1 MKLKIKKET
10 CSWKG
15 VKEAPRKLR
24 VEVYFSGI
32 LTIHRVFPD
41 PGLWSRSL
49 GHLSARAVSGR
60 SRCRCRAVDGP
71 SWVSGAGQQHLACPP
86 PLGPGSSRRGVGES
100 RTRGVGVQRLKAEV
114 AEVTALQHQPQE

>member
-24 VEVYFSGI
+24 VEEYFSGI

-49 GHLSARAVSGR
+49 GHLSAGAVSGR

-86 PLGPGSSRRGVGES
+86 PPRTRVKSARSRGVADPRSRRP
-100 RTRGVGVQRLKAEV
+100 KAEV
-114 AEVTALQHQPQE
+114 AEATALQHQPQE

>member
-1 MKLKIKKET
+1 MRKNWLRYHTMKLKIKKET

-41 PGLWSRSL
+41 PGLWSRSP
-49 GHLSARAVSGR
+49 
-60 SRCRCRAVDGP
+60 GP
-71 SWVSGAGQQHLACPP
+71 PF
-86 PLGPGSSRRGVGES
+86 GPGGERPEPLPLPGGRWTFLGLGGRAAAPCLPAPPSDQGQVGAESGSRGPAES
-100 RTRGVGVQRLKAEV
+100 ASKG
-114 AEVTALQHQPQE
+114 

>member
-41 PGLWSRSL
+41 PVLWSRRRRRT
-49 GHLSARAVSGR
+49 GGGCRERAS
-60 SRCRCRAVDGP
+60 
-71 SWVSGAGQQHLACPP
+71 PP
-86 PLGPGSSRRGVGES
+86 PAQPLTPPGW
-100 RTRGVGVQRLKAEV
+100 L
-114 AEVTALQHQPQE
+114 ALPQLSHACAQEGYAIIVRKPFNKYI